1 MGYPLT
7 FKVTTVTQL
16 CPLLLLNY
24 ARYRYSVTM
33 LLLEGTAVTFS
44 VTVTWLYSVTVTFPV
59 TVTVSVTPLPSN
71 GVHHWPEETSQLWA
85 ENIKFAICAFDL
97 NLMAS

>member
-1 MGYPLT
+1 MGYPVT

-33 LLLEGTAVTFS
+33 LLLEVTAVTFS
-44 VTVTWLYSVTVTFPV
+44 VTVTWLYPVTVTFSV
-59 TVTVSVTPLPSN
+59 TVTVSVTPLLGN
-71 GVHHWPEETSQLWA
+71 GVHHCTWYSR
-85 ENIKFAICAFDL
+85 
-97 NLMAS
+97 